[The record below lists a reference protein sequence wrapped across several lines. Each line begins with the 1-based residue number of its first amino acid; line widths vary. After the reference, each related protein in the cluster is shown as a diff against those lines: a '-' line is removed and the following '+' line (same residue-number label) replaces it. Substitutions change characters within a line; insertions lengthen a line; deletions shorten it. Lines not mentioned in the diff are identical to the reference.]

1 MLLRTTKVKL
11 GLVLSFMHKLVHSE
25 YNSCASIAIA
35 SHGDDVGHYNRED
48 KIIDFELTALTQIF
62 SGGVSFS
69 AEAKTGRRRSSCNA
83 AIFLPMEQPIS
94 IKSVSFLFS
103 QMKFLVSDFWL
114 FPRAQW
120 SPY

>member
-48 KIIDFELTALTQIF
+48 ENIDFLTQIF